1 MLYTSTSGLDSD
13 RSSSLSM
20 DMGGDNSQI
29 YNDTVKVN
37 CRVVCECIR
46 KEVKK
51 NILDS
56 LKSRR
61 KGRGQEGFA
70 QEMGTIVV

>member
-1 MLYTSTSGLDSD
+1 
-13 RSSSLSM
+13 M

-70 QEMGTIVV
+70 QEMGTIVVEKGRDGDKEFLEQFVET